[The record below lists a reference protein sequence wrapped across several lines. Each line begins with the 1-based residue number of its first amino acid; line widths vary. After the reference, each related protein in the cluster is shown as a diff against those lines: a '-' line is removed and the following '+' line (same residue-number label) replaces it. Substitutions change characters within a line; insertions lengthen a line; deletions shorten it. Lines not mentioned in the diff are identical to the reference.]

1 MHSTLTTMPKLA
13 DLVADPCKAATLPQE
28 AIPGLLGELE
38 QLKAALWTRLTA
50 LQNGSGPVAVD
61 IAS

>member
-1 MHSTLTTMPKLA
+1 MTLVSIPKLA
-13 DLVADPCKAATLPQE
+13 DVAGDPGRLANIPPE